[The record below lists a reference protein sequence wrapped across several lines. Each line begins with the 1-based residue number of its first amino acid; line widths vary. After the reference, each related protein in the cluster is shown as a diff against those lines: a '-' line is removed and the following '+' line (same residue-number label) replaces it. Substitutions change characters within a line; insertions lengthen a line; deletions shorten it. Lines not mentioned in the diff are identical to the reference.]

1 MDNSLTTEE
10 DIRKILR
17 ILKARYGE
25 EKLKAS
31 LNTLL
36 ECENIVVVYS
46 VIIKLGNLDPPLIT
60 IIDNLLTMDMG
71 NDEQFDGDTVTQF
84 LRNLVRIYGNNT
96 DAITNATDKILYH
109 GLNLEQT
116 VAVADSLEYLFTEEL
131 TKPDQKYYQG
141 SRPKAIQG
149 ITHSVDSLSTKSVN
163 SKPFLGNGLARHT
176 DPKDGHD
183 HMAEMGAISPQ
194 DYERKAMNF
203 MNGEHDTDELQ
214 LERPNGEII
223 RYNTKTHESGIVD
236 KNGAMITYFRIDEGS
251 LEADLD
257 YFFKQI
263 FNIVDR

>member
-1 MDNSLTTEE
+1 MSENWIDSLTTEE

-36 ECENIVVVYS
+36 GCEDIVVVYN
-46 VIIKLGNLDPPLIT
+46 VIIKLGNLDPSLIT

-96 DAITNATDKILYH
+96 DAITNATNKILYH

-131 TKPDQKYYQG
+131 TNPDQKYYQG
-141 SRPKAIQG
+141 SRPKR
-149 ITHSVDSLSTKSVN
+149 
-163 SKPFLGNGLARHT
+163 P
-176 DPKDGHD
+176 
-183 HMAEMGAISPQ
+183 
-194 DYERKAMNF
+194 YKA
-203 MNGEHDTDELQ
+203 L
-214 LERPNGEII
+214 LI
-223 RYNTKTHESGIVD
+223 
-236 KNGAMITYFRIDEGS
+236 KN
-251 LEADLD
+251 LL
-257 YFFKQI
+257 
-263 FNIVDR
+263 